1 MSGGYSAL
9 SMEEESDPFLDVDNK
24 EENLAFRG
32 MMLLLEAHAF
42 MNGGNTFLS
51 VLPPQWD

>member
-51 VLPPQWD
+51 VLPPQ